1 MHLAV
6 LGQGHP
12 LHTGGELKIPSPGA
26 QGSAGTLA
34 ECLGAG
40 SRNMKVLCQK
50 VQLFRYQSNDITHK
64 NNLKI
69 GLLLVKRCIFV

>member
-26 QGSAGTLA
+26 QGSVGTLA

-40 SRNMKVLCQK
+40 SRNMKV
-50 VQLFRYQSNDITHK
+50 S
-64 NNLKI
+64 
-69 GLLLVKRCIFV
+69 VKRSSCSGIKVMLSLIKIISK